1 MNDNDV
7 HMIEDDESYASS
19 NLSGFSSCSEKFED
33 LPDGLTEEVYVAEM
47 MRRDAY
53 YAERRIR
60 KNRERGIEQ
69 QQQQQQRSGNSV
81 GSIAASQDGEGYHR
95 RGEHRQPSDE
105 MDVESS
111 SSISDSSLSP
121 EGLRDAAMERQRRE
135 YIRLQEAHLSLLLM
149 ARERLQLQQQEMK
162 DDVYQH
168 EPNENEDD
176 EYGMGEQPK
185 QQQEVRSHN
194 EESDG
199 SNVPKGAYKR
209 QIEEYEWL
217 QRKHRQKTQSSTAS
231 ASSAA
236 GVSGSQHG
244 VGSCPSSNYAQAN
257 CQSGSDF
264 KPEAGY
270 TKDKELCDHQTA
282 ESKDGSAKYAK
293 EEDEEEKD
301 SKMPSEPRYYIA
313 TTSQNGDN
321 TVPVTCTHCSGNLY
335 RHSNQYGAYICEIC
349 RGLMREV

>member
-1 MNDNDV
+1 M
-7 HMIEDDESYASS
+7 S
-19 NLSGFSSCSEKFED
+19 
-33 LPDGLTEEVYVAEM
+33 
-47 MRRDAY
+47 
-53 YAERRIR
+53 
-60 KNRERGIEQ
+60 
-69 QQQQQQRSGNSV
+69 
-81 GSIAASQDGEGYHR
+81 
-95 RGEHRQPSDE
+95 
-105 MDVESS
+105 
-111 SSISDSSLSP
+111 
-121 EGLRDAAMERQRRE
+121 
-135 YIRLQEAHLSLLLM
+135 
-149 ARERLQLQQQEMK
+149 
-162 DDVYQH
+162 QH

-236 GVSGSQHG
+236 AAGVSGSQHG

-257 CQSGSDF
+257 RQSGSDF
-264 KPEAGY
+264 NPEAQY
-270 TKDKELCDHQTA
+270 TKDQELFDHQTA
-282 ESKDGSAKYAK
+282 GSKDGSAKYANK
-293 EEDEEEKD
+293 EDEEKD

-313 TTSQNGDN
+313 TTLQNGDN

-349 RGLMREV
+349 RGLMREIE

>member
-1 MNDNDV
+1 MNDV

-19 NLSGFSSCSEKFED
+19 NISGFSSCSEKFED

-69 QQQQQQRSGNSV
+69 QQSDNSA
-81 GSIAASQDGEGYHR
+81 GSIAASQDGDGEGYHR
-95 RGEHRQPSDE
+95 RGEHRQPLDE

-149 ARERLQLQQQEMK
+149 ARERLQQQQEMK
-162 DDVYQH
+162 DDVSQH

-194 EESDG
+194 EESSDS

-209 QIEEYEWL
+209 QIEEYQWL
-217 QRKHRQKTQSSTAS
+217 HRKHRQKTQSCTAS

-244 VGSCPSSNYAQAN
+244 VGSCPSSNYAQATS
-257 CQSGSDF
+257 QSGSGF
-264 KPEAGY
+264 KPEAEY
-270 TKDKELCDHQTA
+270 TKDQELFDQTA
-282 ESKDGSAKYAK
+282 GSKYGSAKYANK
-293 EEDEEEKD
+293 EEDEEKD
-301 SKMPSEPRYYIA
+301 SKMPSEPRYHIA

>member
-33 LPDGLTEEVYVAEM
+33 LPDGLTEEEYVAEM

-69 QQQQQQRSGNSV
+69 QQRSGNSA
-81 GSIAASQDGEGYHR
+81 GIAASQDGEGSHR
-95 RGEHRQPSDE
+95 RDGEHQQPSDE
-105 MDVESS
+105 MDVESN
-111 SSISDSSLSP
+111 SSIESLSP

-135 YIRLQEAHLSLLLM
+135 YIRLQEAHLRLLLM
-149 ARERLQLQQQEMK
+149 ARGRLQQQQQEMK
-162 DDVYQH
+162 DDVSQH

-176 EYGMGEQPK
+176 EYGMGEHPK
-185 QQQEVRSHN
+185 EQQEVHSHN
-194 EESDG
+194 EESSDG

-231 ASSAA
+231 ASPSA

-244 VGSCPSSNYAQAN
+244 VGSCPSSNYAQATS
-257 CQSGSDF
+257 QSGSDF
-264 KPEAGY
+264 NPEAEY
-270 TKDKELCDHQTA
+270 TKDQELFDQTA
-282 ESKDGSAKYAK
+282 GSKYGSAKYANK
-293 EEDEEEKD
+293 EEDEEKD
-301 SKMPSEPRYYIA
+301 SKMPSEPRYYVA
-313 TTSQNGDN
+313 TTLQNGDN
-321 TVPVTCTHCSGNLY
+321 TVPVTCTHCNGNVY
-335 RHSNQYGAYICEIC
+335 RHSNQYGTYICEIC
-349 RGLMREV
+349 RGLLREV